1 MVSGNLIWSL
11 FLSGKHTRT
20 VVHNKQTTSISVSNS
35 GFSFIY
41 HTTNG
46 WIRGGYLEC
55 IYNRA
60 GIRYRRLVFFWP
72 FFLPSSIFWFIH
84 NKKKTNTQQCTT
96 LGQVRDRNF
105 WILDIPGTFFLF
117 FLFFRH
123 RGFLGRYPYPHTRST
138 TGSLGFNRSTNSHSQ
153 QTLSLR
159 LFPWPCSRITTTII
173 F

>member
-20 VVHNKQTTSISVSNS
+20 VVHNKQHLSQFSNS

-117 FLFFRH
+117 FYSFGIEAFSEDTPTPIQGARLDRSVSTEAQTHTHNKHSRFDS
-123 RGFLGRYPYPHTRST
+123 FLGLVPE
-138 TGSLGFNRSTNSHSQ
+138 
-153 QTLSLR
+153 LR
-159 LFPWPCSRITTTII
+159 RR
-173 F
+173 